1 MSLVKHI
8 HPALNIL
15 DLDFTSCKGV
25 MMSKIS
31 YDDFT
36 KMDLRVAK
44 IASVE
49 QIPGKTR
56 IVKGIIDLGD
66 EKRDVI
72 IGGAEFYQPDDLIG
86 KVVIVVANLEP
97 KKMAG
102 VESNAMLLAADVN
115 EKPIWLTVSD
125 EAPLGTKIK

>member
-1 MSLVKHI
+1 MKHI

-25 MMSKIS
+25 IMSTIS

-44 IASVE
+44 IVSVE

-115 EKPIWLTVSD
+115 EKPMWLTVSD
-125 EAPLGTKIK
+125 KVPLGTKIK

>member
-1 MSLVKHI
+1 MKHI

-25 MMSKIS
+25 IMPTIS

-44 IASVE
+44 IVSVE

-115 EKPIWLTVSD
+115 EKPMWLTVSD
-125 EAPLGTKIK
+125 KVPLGTKIK